1 MPHQTAIGGF
11 VRHTPS
17 IEKIIDYWRE
27 HVEATAAVGQDGQAY
42 ECDEGK
48 PVGDLPRL
56 KAYWIGW
63 GEPFCFGCG
72 WLAPVDRWS
81 QASRWLDRAH
91 LQDFC
96 VAGDDSVKN
105 LVMLCHLCHNAMP
118 EFDDRASAL
127 QWVANQK
134 PKSGPWQLWTD
145 ARFLGKDQS
154 NVTRN
159 TLLRQRVKCVE
170 AQSLIPEYAEELGEL
185 L

>member
-1 MPHQTAIGGF
+1 MTHQTAVGGF
-11 VRHTPS
+11 VRNTPS
-17 IEKIIDYWRE
+17 IDKIIEHWRA
-27 HVEATAAVGQDGQAY
+27 HVHATGALDPSGMPY
-42 ECDEGK
+42 ECDEGR
-48 PVGDLPRL
+48 PIGELPRL

-72 WLAPVDRWS
+72 WLAPVDTWNR
-81 QASRWLDRAH
+81 ASKWLDRAH

-96 VAGDDSVKN
+96 VAGDDSLEN

-127 QWVANQK
+127 QWVASREQK
-134 PKSGPWQLWTD
+134 EFTWQLWTD

-154 NVTRN
+154 NVSRN
-159 TLLRQRVKCVE
+159 TLLRQRVECVE
-170 AQSLIPEYAEELGEL
+170 AVSQIPQYVEELGEL